1 MVIDVAV
8 RVGHVAVV
16 LAVVL
21 VAAHLGRLA
30 ARAARQPEV
39 VGEILAGVLVV
50 PAVLAVGGAPTLAA
64 VLPTDVVSPLKV
76 VGQAGLVL
84 FLVGVAHELRH
95 GGTVAGARAV
105 GWVIAGS
112 FVPALVTGLVMAAW
126 VVWAADAGVRGD
138 APTPALV
145 LMVAVALSVTAVPVL
160 ARLLE
165 DRGMVDTP
173 AGKLSMTAAVVAD
186 SAAWVLLVL
195 AIGVSGG
202 VVVSLALVAVGV
214 GATAVGRVLLRGRV
228 PTAAARRRPRVTG
241 AAVSAVALLVA
252 FRFEHWGLTA
262 VFGAFVVGLAL
273 PGGAWR
279 DVVRPVMSLG
289 RLLVP
294 VFFVVAGMGVA
305 NAPRGPVPWAAILLA
320 TGLAVVGKVG
330 GGYLG
335 GRLAGV
341 DRRTAVTVGVLVN
354 TRGLTEIVVLQA
366 GYSAGLLS
374 VELFLA
380 LVVMALATTA
390 MTGPLLSLVE
400 RTAAPAPV
408 PAPGLPRSTS

>member
-1 MVIDVAV
+1 MIDVVV

-21 VAAHLGRLA
+21 VAACLGRVA

-64 VLPTDVVSPLKV
+64 VLPADVVGPLKV
-76 VGQAGLVL
+76 VGQVGLVL

-95 GGTVAGARAV
+95 GGTVTGARAA
-105 GWVIAGS
+105 GWVTAGS

-173 AGKLSMTAAVVAD
+173 AGKLAMTAAVVAD
-186 SAAWVLLVL
+186 AAAWVLLVL

-214 GATAVGRVLLRGRV
+214 GLTAAGRVLLRGRI
-228 PTAAARRRPRVTG
+228 PTLAAQRHPRVTG
-241 AAVSAVALLVA
+241 VAVSAVALLVA
-252 FRFEHWGLTA
+252 FQFEHWGLTA
-262 VFGAFVVGLAL
+262 VFGAFAVGLAL

-279 DVVRPVMSLG
+279 EAVRPAMALG

-305 NAPRGPVPWAAILLA
+305 HAPHGSVPWAAILLA

-366 GYSAGLLS
+366 GYSAGLLP

-408 PAPGLPRSTS
+408 PVPGLPRSTP